1 MGGYTP
7 FSVEGYTAA
16 LANLSAWTAGLTFS
30 IRWLAPIALL
40 GIGLAMLIRPP
51 SFMGARARLYGLFI
65 LGVPVVI
72 AIERTGNSQFARY
85 YLCSAIGLLL
95 LGAEWIAQ
103 SVKGGRIDRA
113 LCATGCALFLVT
125 ALWHNAQLIR
135 LERGQPDRAI
145 RLMAAEAPRGAE
157 VDVRTYML
165 SAPII
170 VAARQADYP
179 ISVAKGCAPAEFM
192 IVARGAHST
201 PTAMR
206 CGQSMRAVG
215 WSEATVLTG
224 NSWVLYRAQSLQSQ
238 RSADS
243 GRAPAAGN
251 RRISGRAGV
260 AQG

>member
-1 MGGYTP
+1 MDC
-7 FSVEGYTAA
+7 SS
-16 LANLSAWTAGLTFS
+16 LAFLSASQSSGPAIRSSLVIICAARSGFSCSEQNGSRSLSKVAGS
-30 IRWLAPIALL
+30 I
-40 GIGLAMLIRPP
+40 
-51 SFMGARARLYGLFI
+51 ARFAQLD
-65 LGVPVVI
+65 
-72 AIERTGNSQFARY
+72 ARY
-85 YLCSAIGLLL
+85 FC
-95 LGAEWIAQ
+95 
-103 SVKGGRIDRA
+103 
-113 LCATGCALFLVT
+113 VT

-224 NSWVLYRAQSLQSQ
+224 DSWVLYRAQSLQSQ